1 MSNGD
6 QAHPERGSRLA
17 TGLSE
22 AVFKSSRPK
31 TIVVGP
37 DAFAL
42 DRGSQGFGDDGR
54 LIETVYDRLI
64 DELVGKLETGERPHD
79 SHDLFLATEI
89 WLHRNGLDKHAGL
102 VNIRKDFFDKYQDA
116 SLPLID
122 GIAALPFRYYIN
134 FGFDPYLGE
143 RVKQLRPRT
152 TIFNIGIDELRE
164 RWSPNDRASDDAPWV
179 INLLGRVGEAITTYV
194 DLANLFSE
202 VLQDKFLHD
211 QMKRE
216 VDRGS
221 VVYLGMQLRYWYTRI
236 LMLALRSE
244 TSGAAGTRRAFEMR
258 TPALEAEGRCIEL
271 YSASTSRINMEVSN
285 YERIRLALQRLVSE
299 HKIKSVFISYR
310 HEEEGRM
317 KQIRK
322 ELSRRGD
329 IVVTTSE
336 DFTRDVGSEWS
347 EIRTKA
353 IENADVYLQLVT
365 SSFHNNRSSDC
376 WKELNIALD
385 IHADDK
391 RLIPIVFDGLDIE
404 NVEPRLA
411 PIQSIRSDSSQWL
424 ERTLNKVA
432 STAVR
437 AGG

>member
-1 MSNGD
+1 
-6 QAHPERGSRLA
+6 
-17 TGLSE
+17 
-22 AVFKSSRPK
+22 
-31 TIVVGP
+31 
-37 DAFAL
+37 
-42 DRGSQGFGDDGR
+42 
-54 LIETVYDRLI
+54 
-64 DELVGKLETGERPHD
+64 
-79 SHDLFLATEI
+79 
-89 WLHRNGLDKHAGL
+89 
-102 VNIRKDFFDKYQDA
+102 
-116 SLPLID
+116 
-122 GIAALPFRYYIN
+122 
-134 FGFDPYLGE
+134 
-143 RVKQLRPRT
+143 
-152 TIFNIGIDELRE
+152 
-164 RWSPNDRASDDAPWV
+164 
-179 INLLGRVGEAITTYV
+179 
-194 DLANLFSE
+194 
-202 VLQDKFLHD
+202 
-211 QMKRE
+211 
-216 VDRGS
+216 
-221 VVYLGMQLRYWYTRI
+221 
-236 LMLALRSE
+236 
-244 TSGAAGTRRAFEMR
+244 
-258 TPALEAEGRCIEL
+258 
-271 YSASTSRINMEVSN
+271 MEVSN